1 MKKEKKQKNIQM
13 AAIDIGSN
21 AIRMVIAQVA
31 TEGKI
36 DVLERLN
43 QAVHLGQDTFRTG
56 YIDRESMRHAV
67 TILRNYRQVI
77 TTYGIKHILAVA
89 TSSVRE
95 AVNAD
100 VFIDRIAMATGFEVE
115 VIDSSEEGRLTVS
128 AIRNAI
134 GSQIS
139 IGRKNTIIAEV
150 GGGSTLITVLQR
162 GKIIQ
167 SVSMPIGSIRLNEI
181 FADSSRKPD
190 DIAKLLT
197 RHIASALSN
206 FNSVVPLSRISAFIA
221 LGGDVMFA
229 AKEVG
234 HRLDDTEFYTMSKS
248 GFAKTVEKC
257 KLLTPLEISTNH
269 GMSFSDAERL
279 MPALIVYQNLLGHT
293 EADELLVSPVSMR
306 DGLLLELVARIT
318 GKEDSNMSEAVVN
331 AAKTIATKY
340 QMDTVHCQQV
350 CNFCERL
357 FDDLKPLHGMNNRQ
371 KLLLKVAAMLHEIGM
386 FVSARAHHKHS
397 YYLIA
402 NTEIFGLNHSEI
414 MIVANIAR
422 YHRKNSPKPTH
433 TDYINLPRQMRIII
447 CRLAALLRIAD
458 ALECER
464 SQQVEFVKTEIT
476 DDQMNI
482 YVRGG
487 KGLVL
492 EKREIAQKSD
502 LFEDVFGLRVRLAE
516 VIEQ

>member
-1 MKKEKKQKNIQM
+1 M

-21 AIRMVIAQVA
+21 AIRMVIAQVSP
-31 TEGKI
+31 EGNI
-36 DVLERLN
+36 EVLERLH

-56 YIDRESMRHAV
+56 FIDRKSMRFAV
-67 TILRNYRQVI
+67 TILRKYRQVI
-77 TTYGIKHILAVA
+77 SAYGIKHILAVA

-115 VIDSSEEGRLTVS
+115 IIDSSEEGRLTVS

-134 GSQIS
+134 GNQIG
-139 IGRKNTIIAEV
+139 IGRKNTVIAEV

-162 GKIIQ
+162 GKITK
-167 SVSMPIGSIRLNEI
+167 SVSLPMGSIRLNEI
-181 FADSSRKPD
+181 FADSSEKPED
-190 DIAKLLT
+190 GAKLLT
-197 RHIASALSN
+197 RHIASMMSN
-206 FNSVVPLSRISAFIA
+206 FNSLVSLSRISAFIA
-221 LGGDVMFA
+221 LGSEVMFA
-229 AKEVG
+229 AKSG
-234 HRLDDTEFYTMSKS
+234 GRKLDGSEFYCMSKGS
-248 GFAKTVEKC
+248 FAKIVEKC

-269 GMSFSDAERL
+269 GLSFSDAERL
-279 MPALIVYQNLLGHT
+279 TPSLIVYQNLLGHT
-293 EADELLVSPVSMR
+293 QAPELLISPISMR

-331 AAKTIATKY
+331 SAKTIAAKY

-350 CNFCERL
+350 CDFCERL
-357 FDDLKPLHGMNNRQ
+357 FDDLKPLHGMSNRN

-386 FVSARAHHKHS
+386 FVSTRAYHKHS

-402 NTEIFGLNHSEI
+402 NTEIFGLNHAEI
-414 MIVANIAR
+414 MTVANVAR

-433 TDYINLPRQMRIII
+433 TDYINLPRQMRISI
-447 CRLAALLRIAD
+447 CRLASLLRLAD

-464 SQQVEFVKTEIT
+464 SQQIHIVKTEIT
-476 DDQMNI
+476 DDEMSI

-516 VIEQ
+516 AAVQ